1 MIKSISFY
9 SYDLNIE
16 KYDKIKNYAILC
28 LKQKNIL
35 SDYIYQNL
43 LLDLFY
49 DNISKFDFIKSTKH
63 LRSLDIHSQTYQQIQ
78 KEVYTMYMNNLNKIK
93 IKNISPEIKYLIK
106 TYKSNKEY
114 LIQLIENKYKKTDNI
129 FFKNIL
135 DIIDDDLLEDVV
147 KIQKEILSNIMIKFK
162 SLTFPIVNNIGSLN
176 KDIYM
181 YEESNNKHT
190 NGIINLNIKELI
202 QIPFKYSKKYHGK
215 LMNYKYSQ
223 NKITK
228 QKQYICIV
236 QVLEKGI
243 RIISTKE
250 CNDIIYSYEDINDK
264 NTIGIDINLKH
275 NLFTLSNKKTIDVDK
290 KHIEKNK
297 KILKKQKR
305 IQQTKQRQNKIE
317 EKYGKKFNNILNKN
331 NRRNKSYNE
340 YKTNELIKY
349 CKKHKIKNI
358 VMEDLNLQGKLSSH
372 NKENNIKYRQLIS
385 ILHINNL
392 KNIIKRIGNREGIN
406 VHYVNP
412 YYTSQACPVC
422 GYISKDNRKTQ
433 ETFSCVRCNH
443 TSNTDI
449 NSAINI
455 RERVLNTY
463 LQKELEIYDKK
474 EKMYKGKEIV
484 NKNIYQEIYNNL

>member
-16 KYDKIKNYAILC
+16 KYNKIKNYAILC

-35 SDYIYQNL
+35 SNYVYQNL
-43 LLDLFY
+43 LLILFH
-49 DNISKFDFIKSTKH
+49 DNISKFDFIKLTKH
-63 LRSLDIHSQTYQQIQ
+63 LRLPNIHSQIYQQIQ
-78 KEVYTMYMNNLNKIK
+78 KEVYTMYMNKLNTIK
-93 IKNISPEIKYLIK
+93 IKSISPEIKYLIK
-106 TYKSNKEY
+106 TYKGNKEY
-114 LIQLIENKYKKTDNI
+114 LIQLIKDKYNKTKDG

-135 DIIDDDLLEDVV
+135 NIIDDDLLEDIV
-147 KIQKEILSNIMIKFK
+147 KLQKEILTNIKIEFK
-162 SLTFPIVNNIGSLN
+162 SLTFHMVNNIGSLN
-176 KDIYM
+176 KDVYM
-181 YEESNNKHT
+181 YEESDNKHT
-190 NGIINLNIKELI
+190 NGIINLNIQELI
-202 QIPFKYSKKYHGK
+202 QIPFKYSKKYHGN

-228 QKQYICIV
+228 QKQYTCIV

-243 RIISTKE
+243 RIINTKE
-250 CNDIIYSYEDINDK
+250 YNNIMYNYEDIKDN

-275 NLFTLSNKKTIDVDK
+275 NLFTLSSNKIININK

-297 KILKKQKR
+297 RILSKQKR
-305 IQQTKQRQNKIE
+305 IQQTKQRQNKVE
-317 EKYGKKFNNILNKN
+317 EKYGKKFNIILNKN
-331 NRRNKSYNE
+331 SRRNKSYNE

-358 VMEDLNLQGKLSSH
+358 VMEDLNLQGKLSSV

-385 ILHINNL
+385 ILHINDL
-392 KNIIKRIGNREGIN
+392 KNTIKRIGNREGIN

-412 YYTSQACPVC
+412 YYTSQTCSVC

-433 ETFSCVRCNH
+433 ETFSCVRCH
-443 TSNTDI
+443 HISNTDL

-455 RERVLNTY
+455 RERVLNIY

-474 EKMYKGKEIV
+474 EKMYKGKEII